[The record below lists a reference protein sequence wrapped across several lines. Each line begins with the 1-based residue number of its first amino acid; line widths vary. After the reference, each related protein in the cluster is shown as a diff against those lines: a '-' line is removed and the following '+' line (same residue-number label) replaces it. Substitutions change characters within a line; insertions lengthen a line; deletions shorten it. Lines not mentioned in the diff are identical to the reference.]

1 MLPSLPQRQITDHTF
16 HSFLRCGLSSISL
29 SLTAPSGTD
38 EKNQNQKGSPTQDEG
53 VKPVDTSKQRDEE
66 DGTAGKSDSS
76 SDQSQPP
83 TETMVSLTTV
93 CVVSAV
99 AQTLHWSHTRV
110 RLTFSLCLSHPLTWC
125 VCLSIFPWQIHMA
138 CTHTHTHKISTHPH
152 TLTCTDNICKRKAA
166 ETGGLVKLL
175 LSDLSVLVRT
185 GDMCV
190 IYESMNVWRAPIL
203 QSCRLNVCPIIQQHS
218 NCSAYN
224 SIKLGKATEICL
236 FCWHDCQPIVLKCSH
251 FRQSNLINKW
261 L

>member
-1 MLPSLPQRQITDHTF
+1 MLPSLPQRQITD

-66 DGTAGKSDSS
+66 DGTAGKSDSL

-125 VCLSIFPWQIHMA
+125 VCLSIFPCQIHMA
-138 CTHTHTHKISTHPH
+138 CTHTHTKFPH
-152 TLTCTDNICKRKAA
+152 THTHLLAQTIFARGKQQKQEGWLSCYFRTYQCSS
-166 ETGGLVKLL
+166 GLVICVWFMSQWMSEGP
-175 LSDLSVLVRT
+175 LSYRAVVSMCVPSYNNTAIVVRT
-185 GDMCV
+185 TPLSSGKQQRSVCFVDTTV
-190 IYESMNVWRAPIL
+190 S
-203 QSCRLNVCPIIQQHS
+203 QS
-218 NCSAYN
+218 
-224 SIKLGKATEICL
+224 
-236 FCWHDCQPIVLKCSH
+236 F
-251 FRQSNLINKW
+251 
-261 L
+261 